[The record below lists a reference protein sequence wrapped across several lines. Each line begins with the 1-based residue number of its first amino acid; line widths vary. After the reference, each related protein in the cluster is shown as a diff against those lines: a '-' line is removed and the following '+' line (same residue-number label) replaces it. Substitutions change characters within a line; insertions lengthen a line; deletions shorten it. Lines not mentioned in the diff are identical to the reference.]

1 MTQLLKISSSASGSN
16 SVTEKLMDK
25 IQEQLQE
32 QLQQTLTKVNVV
44 SRNLNESELPL
55 LSPDLIGAYFTP
67 AEKLS
72 QQQNELLKV
81 SQQYI
86 DELFASDIILLGA
99 PMYNFG
105 IPASLKAYFDL
116 IARANKT
123 FNYTSEGPVGLVKNK
138 KAILAIA
145 TGGTP
150 LNSPY
155 DFVSPYLKQFLNFI
169 GITDIQVVAIDKRGD
184 SEELLTEAQTHIQNL
199 NY

>member
-25 IQEQLQE
+25 IQEQLH
-32 QLQQTLTKVNVV
+32 QTLTEVNVV

-184 SEELLTEAQTHIQNL
+184 SEELLNQAQTHIQNL

>member
-25 IQEQLQE
+25 IQEQLH
-32 QLQQTLTKVNVV
+32 QTLTEVNVV

-184 SEELLTEAQTHIQNL
+184 SEELLTETQTHIQNL